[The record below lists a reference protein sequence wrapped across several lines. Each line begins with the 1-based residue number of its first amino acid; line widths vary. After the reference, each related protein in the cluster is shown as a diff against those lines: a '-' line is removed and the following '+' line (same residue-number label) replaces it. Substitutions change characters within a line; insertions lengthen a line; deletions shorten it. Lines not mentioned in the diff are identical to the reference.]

1 MEWSGV
7 SLLMAAHSLCPQPCL
22 ADEEFFLGLGPWPN
36 IYIDMGSLAFHSHN
50 NILKTMNTKLDLVN
64 VQPIAQ
70 V

>member
-7 SLLMAAHSLCPQPCL
+7 SLLMAAHSLCPRPCL
-22 ADEEFFLGLGPWPN
+22 ADEDFFLGLGPWPN
-36 IYIDMGSLAFHSHN
+36 IYIDMGSLSFHPHN
-50 NILKTMNTKLDLVN
+50 NILKNMNTKLDLVN